1 MNPPSSLERFQAIET
16 RISMAC
22 ERAGRNRDE
31 VTLVGVT
38 KRKSVEVCREA
49 LRNGIVH
56 LGENY
61 VQEWRLKAE
70 AMATELPSP
79 LWHFIGR
86 LQSNKAKHLIRHDV
100 LIHTVDRLSL
110 LRALEKE
117 GAQANTK
124 VSILLQ
130 INVGKEPQ
138 KGGCLPQELESLA
151 ESVSTLKHVQLR
163 GLMAIPPLSQEP
175 RETRRYFKQLADQS
189 EWLRSQTDLFS
200 DASELS
206 MGMSSDFEVAI
217 EEGATLVRVGSAL
230 FGARD

>member
-1 MNPPSSLERFQAIET
+1 M
-16 RISMAC
+16 
-22 ERAGRNRDE
+22 
-31 VTLVGVT
+31 
-38 KRKSVEVCREA
+38 EVCREA